1 MAGFRRRLSFLP
13 DYGFK
18 KSAGEKA
25 AEPKQSWPEVSTGKS
40 LAGVLGAAMTLLLAG
55 VIGFGL
61 RRYYSHHKG

>member
-1 MAGFRRRLSFLP
+1 MISKSRQGAEAEQEA
-13 DYGFK
+13 K
-18 KSAGEKA
+18 KE
-25 AEPKQSWPEVSTGKS
+25 ESWPDVSPGKS